1 MPGAFGPPGLF
12 NEDEMTKIKIGE
24 RLRAWRKEQG
34 WKGYEFVQ
42 VINISQGSL
51 SDLENGK
58 SYPSTPT
65 IIKIMTKTDIDI
77 HWLLLGKKK

>member
-1 MPGAFGPPGLF
+1 
-12 NEDEMTKIKIGE
+12 MTKIKIGK

-34 WKGYEFVQ
+34 WKGYELAQ

-51 SDLENGK
+51 SDMENGNF
-58 SYPSTPT
+58 YPSTPT

-77 HWLLLGKKK
+77 HWLLLGE

>member
-1 MPGAFGPPGLF
+1 
-12 NEDEMTKIKIGE
+12 MTKNKIGK
-24 RLRAWRKEQG
+24 RLRAWRVEQG
-34 WKGYEFVQ
+34 WKGYKLAQ
-42 VINISQGSL
+42 VINISQSSL

>member
-1 MPGAFGPPGLF
+1 MA
-12 NEDEMTKIKIGE
+12 
-24 RLRAWRKEQG
+24 
-34 WKGYEFVQ
+34 Q

-51 SDLENGK
+51 SDIENGK

-77 HWLLLGKKK
+77 HWLLLGE